1 MEITSL
7 IFYKWNNNKKLFLL
21 ILYKYII
28 ERKSLISF
36 KFLIFYLVDDKLN

>member
-21 ILYKYII
+21 ILYKYILLKEKI
-28 ERKSLISF
+28 